1 MKVSCRLCLLIV
13 VMIGAGCQEELLH
26 DLPELEA
33 NKVMMNLHKT
43 GIEAKKEKQ
52 ANGSWTVVVASSD
65 AIRAMKEL
73 SNRRLLS
80 KAPQIKTSANSMFQ
94 SRDEQKQLLEKMLG
108 HEIEYTLLALPGVL
122 DARVHLNMPFRDPLA
137 VSFAKVESSG
147 SASVLLIVDKG
158 VHFSETDIQSL
169 VSGASGIL
177 PEKVML
183 LHSEVIPSYT
193 GEDSLLAISDPQLTV
208 SPVLVNADMEHHA
221 TSASSMDSPLLTD
234 RLIRILTF
242 VGLLVFSYGSISLR
256 RLLRRRRAIRA
267 ERLFEDGMREGDSY
281 VS

>member
-1 MKVSCRLCLLIV
+1 
-13 VMIGAGCQEELLH
+13 MIGAGCQEELLH